1 MAYDKYTW
9 QTGEVITAEKLNH
22 IEDGIADMEGGGSS
36 GEGDS
41 NGFFVI
47 RTIDY
52 DLDEGTWS
60 RVDKTFSQI
69 ADAIQE
75 GMLPVLFIGEGSEI
89 DEVLY
94 FQSTNGEGE
103 VRFRGISH
111 HDITATF
118 LLVVIDNQ
126 NNITKVG
133 REISLT
139 D

>member
-1 MAYDKYTW
+1 MAYEKYTW
-9 QTGEVITAEKLNH
+9 QTGETITAEKLNH
-22 IEDGIADMEGGGSS
+22 IEDGISDIEGGSS
-36 GEGDS
+36 GGDS

-60 RVDKTFSQI
+60 RVNKTFSQI
-69 ADAIQE
+69 ADAMQQ

-89 DEVLY
+89 VTVLY

-111 HDITATF
+111 HDTTAEF
-118 LLVVIDNQ
+118 LLVTIDNQ
-126 NNITKVG
+126 NNITRVG
-133 REISLT
+133 REISLINAS
-139 D
+139 

>member
-9 QTGEVITAEKLNH
+9 QTGETITAEKLNH
-22 IEDGIADMEGGGSS
+22 IEDGIADMEGGSS
-36 GEGDS
+36 SGDS

-69 ADAIQE
+69 ADAIQQ

-89 DEVLY
+89 VAVLY
-94 FQSTNGEGE
+94 FQSTNEEGE

-111 HDITATF
+111 HDITAEF

-139 D
+139 N